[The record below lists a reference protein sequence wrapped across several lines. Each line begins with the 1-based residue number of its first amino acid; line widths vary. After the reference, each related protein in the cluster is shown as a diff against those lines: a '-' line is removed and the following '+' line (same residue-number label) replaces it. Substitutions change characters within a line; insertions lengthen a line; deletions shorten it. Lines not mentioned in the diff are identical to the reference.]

1 MSSAGKYVN
10 IFEEKFKKYV
20 KSKNAIAVTS
30 GTQALYIS
38 LLACGVE
45 KDDEVLVPSLT
56 FVGTV
61 NAIKNLGAKPHF
73 IDSNIKKEFWSG
85 YRKIRKI
92 SQKNNNF

>member
-20 KSKNAIAVTS
+20 KSKNAIVVTS

-61 NAIKNLGAKPHF
+61 NAIKNLELNH
-73 IDSNIKKEFWSG
+73 ILLTLI
-85 YRKIRKI
+85 
-92 SQKNNNF
+92 